1 VDAASCGLAPGDEA
15 PDFTL
20 RNQHGETVQLEQL
33 SGAPSVLMF
42 YPFAF
47 SRVCSAELTEIRE
60 HWSEISELGVRFCAI
75 SSDSVHTLR
84 AYAEELGEVHFDLLS
99 DFWPHGTAA
108 KAFGAFDSQKGC
120 PRRET
125 FVLNSQLHLHRRIA
139 ADFTHSRDLA
149 EVLTAVR
156 EIRQL

>member
-1 VDAASCGLAPGDEA
+1 MDAASCGPAPGDEV
-15 PDFTL
+15 PDFAL
-20 RNQHGETVQLEQL
+20 RNQYGETVQLEHL
-33 SGAPSVLMF
+33 SGTPSVLMF

-60 HWSEISELGVRFCAI
+60 GWSEISALGVRFCAI
-75 SSDSVHTLR
+75 SSDSVYTLR

-99 DFWPHGTAA
+99 DFWPHGAVA

-120 PRRET
+120 PRRVT
-125 FVLNSQLHLHRRIA
+125 FVLNDQLHLHRRIA
-139 ADFTHSRDLA
+139 ADFTQSRDLA

-156 EIRQL
+156 EIHQL